1 MKKEPTLVMIP
12 CFSGSP
18 WKLSQLAPLQHLPM
32 RTMRLPDDL
41 DDLERLADFV
51 QQQVQGIDDYVL
63 VGDSFGAVIAIV
75 LAARQPAGL
84 RGLVLSGGFAKNPLD
99 SLLLKTLSA
108 LTPYFPGPFYR
119 ALTLRV
125 HAAQLAS
132 SFDAGGEIP
141 WSARK
146 TREFFARET
155 PHRAYVNR
163 MRSIARADY
172 VERLPCIDVPTL
184 LLTPQE
190 DRIIGK
196 HAAGELLRG
205 IRRSSEVVLAETGH
219 MFRFS
224 HPTLYARQVLRFLG
238 NAAISAQ
245 ASSGLA
251 P

>member
-1 MKKEPTLVMIP
+1 MRVPGLI
-12 CFSGSP
+12 
-18 WKLSQLAPLQHLPM
+18 LSDDRLMTEIRQDASLQLTTCGCSMAPA
-32 RTMRLPDDL
+32 TC
-41 DDLERLADFV
+41 
-51 QQQVQGIDDYVL
+51 
-63 VGDSFGAVIAIV
+63 
-75 LAARQPAGL
+75 
-84 RGLVLSGGFAKNPLD
+84 
-99 SLLLKTLSA
+99 
-108 LTPYFPGPFYR
+108 
-119 ALTLRV
+119 
-125 HAAQLAS
+125 S
-132 SFDAGGEIP
+132 SFSARH

-245 ASSGLA
+245 ASSGPA